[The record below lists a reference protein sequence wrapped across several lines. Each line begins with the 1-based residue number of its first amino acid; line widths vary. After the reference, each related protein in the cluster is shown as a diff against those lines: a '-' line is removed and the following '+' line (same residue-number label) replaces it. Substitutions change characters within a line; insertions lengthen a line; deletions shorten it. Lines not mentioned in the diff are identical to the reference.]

1 MESSRVESSRVDL
14 GFTGEVESVK
24 KCRLPAGRGTQSRT
38 KMRAA
43 RSRGSFADDPANR
56 RRLSPRGK
64 SGEFT
69 IRAYYP
75 APPLTIPI
83 AKVYNVIR
91 PSSTYSNINMDK
103 RALGFA
109 RSANSLSVLIPS
121 LIQSA
126 CNCQRDYA
134 TVEALDFN

>member
-1 MESSRVESSRVDL
+1 MNDRWISLAWKIRRVY
-14 GFTGEVESVK
+14 
-24 KCRLPAGRGTQSRT
+24 
-38 KMRAA
+38 AA
-43 RSRGSFADDPANR
+43 
-56 RRLSPRGK
+56 
-64 SGEFT
+64 
-69 IRAYYP
+69 RAYYP
-75 APPLTIPI
+75 APPPLTIPI

-91 PSSTYSNINMDK
+91 SSSAYSNINMDK

-109 RSANSLSVLIPS
+109 RSVNSLSVLIPS